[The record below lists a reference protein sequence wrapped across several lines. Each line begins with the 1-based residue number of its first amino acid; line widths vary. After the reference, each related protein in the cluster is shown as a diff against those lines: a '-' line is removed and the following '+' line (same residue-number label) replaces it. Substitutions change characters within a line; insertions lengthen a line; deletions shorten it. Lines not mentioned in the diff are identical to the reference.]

1 MPMHANDFTENDWSV
16 SFNKC
21 KGEIII
27 KILYQ
32 HANYS
37 WDDDAFYY
45 MNLEYKKADGTWER
59 FYMWEDSRKSSD
71 LHGAPSYVNRNN
83 TYHFRADTKHVV
95 ETVFSENNW
104 DYSTTLYWRS
114 MPADLYGGA
123 INIRLSGLW
132 RYNDYWWGAQKL
144 VEYEKSAQTSTVAMP
159 TALQASEDLCD
170 TIAISWTAPNVNN
183 CMGSY
188 YVEVY
193 VDNIR
198 KGEVWKIR
206 EGEVWNGPNSYDF
219 IDGNP
224 GTERNIKIRTRY
236 DFYGTSTNYS
246 DFTTFVTG
254 KEYGPLD
261 PPKAVTAS
269 ETNCDST
276 VTLGW
281 QSTETPKYFGYQ
293 RSTSAD
299 FSTELITV
307 DTITPDTRTI
317 VVNVPTE
324 KVSYYYRMFS
334 INKCDDQSVYSSIVS
349 GKAAGAPNAPT
360 NFAVAEENRKLLLT
374 WEDMSNDETGFMII
388 KTFDGN
394 SEEIVLEADIEQYLD
409 ENVSICVSY
418 NYEIFAKNDCATN
431 GISGGQVT
439 GLLSP
444 DISDVFEDS
453 DFKASKGYYPNRV
466 QLTWDIESN
475 VINNIKIYRRPEG
488 SGENYSLLT
497 TLNNNASIYDDENA
511 DGWVIYQY
519 MIFGERNCN
528 NVDIRTD
535 TVYDIGF
542 RNPYGI
548 VNGHIEY
555 EGGVAVE
562 DVQVL
567 VTRPTSS
574 IGNALEFDGIDDY
587 LQVPHSENL
596 IGANAFSLQM
606 YVNLDDPTLSHTWMV
621 KGTSFSWR
629 YLNGI
634 IQFILSTETDNYQ
647 CNWTVNLSAGTYY
660 QTTVIYNGTSLR
672 LSIDGELIGE
682 QAASGIVSSNTAP
695 IIIGTNKDRNSA
707 WFKGKMDEIRIFDR
721 ALSDS
726 EIARDYVRMLNPNE
740 DGLKAYWRMD
750 EGVSTHIYDAS
761 KTGSSFNENHG
772 EIHGATW
779 TDVIPADAQLGLM
792 GITDVNGDYTVSN
805 IAYTGVGENFKLTP
819 FLGQHIFSPGNI
831 VLFIGE
837 GATVHNN
844 QDFADISSFFTSVIV
859 RFEDERL
866 DAFGDPLQTCYV
878 KDCYVYIDGEM
889 VINNGSPVQ
898 TDDTGKAEFTTPI
911 GEHVISVGMPGH
923 TFSPTMW
930 PGENN
935 PHDFQE
941 DIINPIT
948 FVDETRTI
956 MAGRVVGGTREGDKK
971 IGFHKSV
978 NNLGQAKII
987 LRKQGNACWRDTVLT
1002 DFNSGEY
1009 TAELPPMKFEVE
1021 SIIFPTNLVL
1031 DLGPYDLIDLTPNFS
1046 LITLHDTTDVGGQEV
1061 ITDFEYHYRND
1072 YIHRTDPSIT
1082 VTQPDRSPIVGEETY
1097 TFVNLADDSEVD
1109 IPLGTKPFGY
1119 PVFLSNGHYDTRIS
1133 VFEKYINTDTN
1144 TEDLVPVTDGTI
1156 TINNSL
1162 GKSADIGSTTDQ
1174 EIIEMS
1180 EADGDTLYTFIGGL
1194 PNILY
1199 DNTNPNLSFTQ
1210 TFELTV
1216 KIGERNPIVWQPN
1229 GETFRGFIVGG
1240 KPKGSNF
1247 TTNGPEVVDMILR
1260 DPPGSNSH
1268 AYLAKGSSMTHL
1280 TSFSLGMSGSSV
1292 LEATTK
1298 VGLKMEIGGGITG
1311 PAIETEIKVND
1322 KATME
1327 ASFSITADGYY
1338 NSTFTTMDK
1347 WSTNSSSELVGAP
1360 EDIFIGQS
1368 MNFTYGLTDNVGIMP
1383 TSSCT
1388 QGGGSFTC
1396 SDTEIMVG
1404 GQGYRLGK
1412 KIGMFVVPEGFET
1425 QFSYSQDHIENY
1437 LIPDLVM
1444 LRNGLLE
1451 RGDGVYVSAIVASHQ
1466 LYGTNND
1473 DPVWGAAVSSA
1484 DSTKTVVADYSG
1496 ASYTFDVPVATS
1508 NNDVIVDSIR
1518 WYNQQIRL
1526 WEEAMAR
1533 NEQEKLEA
1541 ELDRNLSFDA
1551 GTTYEYSQTTTHT
1564 GGWSNNYEVG
1574 VGSQLEKEVS
1584 AEIGGAGAGFKYTL
1598 KMDQTTKTAFGGD
1611 YSNSTS
1617 YGYVIDDKDQGDFF
1631 SVEVRKPQAA
1641 TGPVFKTAGGQ
1652 SMCPW
1657 EGEILTK
1664 YYKPGAV
1671 LSIATM
1677 RREVPTLSVS
1687 PAIASDV
1694 PADEA
1699 ARYTV
1704 MIGNESESDDVMWYK
1719 MRVIESTNPFGASIS
1734 IDGKSIERI
1743 YEVPPGVA
1751 LTKVMTLTRAP
1762 GHDNYEGI
1770 KIIIYS
1776 PCEWDHHMN
1785 GGIIQAVDTISISAH
1800 FVPACTDINI
1810 AQPQDK
1816 WVLNY
1821 ADNNLM
1827 NMVFDG
1833 YERSYSEF
1841 GHFEIQYRPLTEN
1854 QWTILEKFFVDTTGL
1869 NDPDA
1874 RQIPATP
1881 DYTQYEWD
1889 LTQMIDGGYE
1899 IRAVTQCLK
1908 ATDYAP
1914 IHTGLIDRVN
1924 PHSFASPQ
1932 PADGILSLGDEIM
1945 IEFNETIHE
1954 ALLSWSNFDI
1964 RGVVNGTELTHGTS
1978 LFFDGTNEQYMNVRE
1993 GINLQSKS
2001 ISVEL
2006 WIKRN
2011 NTGEACVLS
2020 QGTSSAQGFSLGFD
2034 ATDHFRCEFA
2044 GYSLSTDE
2052 VWTGTGWMH
2061 FVCTYNYE
2069 TGMIYLYKD
2078 GSLLKSGN
2086 SLNEYT
2092 GSGQLLV
2099 GKRSYGD
2106 PIPFEGKV
2114 HDLRIWSTVRNQAL
2128 IVENMNIRL
2137 SGHERGLFANWHMDE
2152 AFGDI
2157 AKDVVHYRNADV
2169 HATWSIE
2176 PAGKAIAF
2184 DGADDCLELDAAL
2197 VSFHDEMDFTLEFWF
2212 KGADRAKVGLLGN
2225 GKGLAGGGNPT
2236 GWCIS
2241 TDINGTIQVL
2251 NEGLAFNA
2259 ADAQYWDNQWH
2270 HFALVV
2276 SRIGNMHAYVDG
2288 QLQNSTTSS
2297 GWSGFGGGK
2306 IWVGCRGWY
2315 DGAQK
2320 MADQF
2325 FTGEI
2330 DEVRV
2335 WNTARKRDQIERYMN
2350 HRLEGNEFGLK
2361 AYYPFETYSE
2371 VAGVPLLTASMQDC
2385 TEGSALSANSIGGA
2399 NYTNVAPNIKLQHPV
2414 QQINFQWAVQD
2425 NRIVM
2430 VPTDPPGV
2438 IENVILDITV
2448 KGVSDMHGNV
2458 MQSPVTWTAYV
2469 DHNQVTWEQERINHD
2484 KKLFDPLSFTT
2495 TLVNKGGT
2503 QQEYSIENLPDWITA
2518 VPRSGTLQPMSTTS
2532 VQFIVSESV
2541 PIGKYSFD
2549 AHLQTDFHF
2558 DEKLLIS
2565 INVFAEEPDWSIDP
2579 DAFQYSMNLV
2589 GELSVEGVISS
2600 DPNDMVA
2607 AFVEDTC
2614 RGVAYLKYIEDLD
2627 RHEVFLDIYSN
2638 TITGENIDLRVW
2650 NASEG
2655 KIHMEVTPDLVFLHN
2670 DIYGSTLNP
2679 IHIAALNTYEQVIP
2693 LPLGWRWISFNL
2705 ATNNLTNPD
2714 SILWALDANPAY
2726 LVKGQG
2732 LFDAFSE
2739 STGWTGTISLNGG
2752 FQQHQMYMFY
2762 SDQADTIHYIGS
2774 KLDPGTVNITLNA
2787 GWNWVGYTPDMPMEI
2802 NEALGY
2808 FAAEQ
2813 GDFIKAQNG
2822 FSEYVDQIGWIGSL
2836 EYLTPGKG
2844 YKIRVNTGGGF
2855 TYPSTG
2861 FKHRMLNKPDEKL
2874 QAFDLFELDMRII
2887 GMIEL
2892 PNGVMPDQ
2900 LIKAWAGDQLCGIGE
2915 FVWIPEIQH
2924 PICFLTI
2931 HGNIDDINIRF
2942 TLENKDSEEGKLEL
2956 AERIRFKSDAIT
2968 GSAKRP
2974 FEFHLSSD
2982 VNEDRLMAYPN
2993 PFSHEV
2999 NISFEL
3005 AEKSVLK
3012 IIVYNTVGQQIRI
3025 LGGAT
3030 HLPGKGSIKWN
3041 GKNQFGQTV
3050 PDGIYYLRMETKMGS
3065 TNQRIVKINNY

>member
-1 MPMHANDFTENDWSV
+1 MQAEEFENQTDWSI
-16 SFNKC
+16 SFQKC
-21 KGEIII
+21 NGQVVIDFKYLYTGGLDDRFEWVDLYI
-27 KILYQ
+27 KKSDGNWQKFFQWIEESDNPGGWTYIESGGRDF
-32 HANYS
+32 HYIVRNNHNVTRGHYT
-37 WDDDAFYY
+37 DDD
-45 MNLEYKKADGTWER
+45 DGKR
-59 FYMWEDSRKSSD
+59 HYNRLRLKSI
-71 LHGAPSYVNRNN
+71 P
-83 TYHFRADTKHVV
+83 
-95 ETVFSENNW
+95 EN
-104 DYSTTLYWRS
+104 
-114 MPADLYGGA
+114 LYGVS
-123 INIRLSGLW
+123 IEI
-132 RYNDYWWGAQKL
+132 KL
-144 VEYEKSAQTSTVAMP
+144 VGRWKKGGATADYDVGPVEKSTFTSTFAEP
-159 TALQASEDLCD
+159 TNLQASDEFCD
-170 TIAISWTAPNVNN
+170 KIAISWTAPDDNICPDADYSVQ
-183 CMGSY
+183 
-188 YVEVY
+188 VY
-193 VDNIR
+193 VDNDLKTTVA
-198 KGEVWKIR
+198 KGT
-206 EGEVWNGPNSYDF
+206 NHYDF
-219 IDGNP
+219 TGGQP
-224 GTERNIKIRTRY
+224 GAERDIKLRTKF
-236 DFYGTSTNYS
+236 DPQGVSANYS
-246 DFTTFVTG
+246 AFTTFVKG
-254 KEYGPLD
+254 EKYGPLG
-261 PPKAVTAS
+261 PPIAVTAS
-269 ETNCDST
+269 ETNCDQT
-276 VTLGW
+276 VTLSW
-281 QSTETPKYFGYQ
+281 QWASNEDPKYYGFL
-293 RSTSAD
+293 RSPSSD
-299 FSTELITV
+299 FSTYKK
-307 DTITPDTRTI
+307 
-317 VVNVPTE
+317 
-324 KVSYYYRMFS
+324 KVSNISPNQRTYIDTVNFEKKTYYYRMFT
-334 INKCDDQSVYSSIVS
+334 INKCDDQSGNSDTAI
-349 GKAAGAPNAPT
+349 GKAAGTPNAPANLDIT
-360 NFAVAEENRKLLLT
+360 EVNRELFLT
-374 WEDMSNDETGFMII
+374 WDDISSDETSFMIR

-394 SEEIVLEADIEQYLD
+394 SEKIELDANIEEYLD

-418 NYEIFAKNDCATN
+418 NYEIFAVNDCAPN
-431 GISGGQVT
+431 GISGGQVS

-466 QLTWDIESN
+466 QLTWNIKSN
-475 VINNIKIYRRPEG
+475 VINNIKIYRRQEG
-488 SGENYSLLT
+488 SGQSYALLT
-497 TLNNNASIYDDENA
+497 TLNNNASIFDDINT
-511 DGWVIYQY
+511 DGGMIYQY
-519 MIFGERNCN
+519 MIFGEGNCDDT
-528 NVDIRTD
+528 DIPTD

-542 RNPYGI
+542 RNPSGI

-567 VTRPTSS
+567 VTRPSGS
-574 IGNALEFDGIDDY
+574 LGNALEFDGLNDY
-587 LQVPHSENL
+587 LHVPHSDDL
-596 IGANAFSLQM
+596 IGTEAFSLQM
-606 YVNLDDPTLSHTWMV
+606 YVNLDNPAHSHTWMV
-621 KGTSFSWR
+621 KGTALSWS
-629 YLNGI
+629 YLGGVI
-634 IQFILSTETDNYQ
+634 RLKLSTDEDNFQ
-647 CNWTVNLSAGTYY
+647 RNWTVDLSAGTYY
-660 QTTVIYNGTSLR
+660 QITMVYNGASLR
-672 LSIDGELIGE
+672 LFIDGELIGGRG
-682 QAASGIVSSNTAP
+682 ASGLVVNNTNP
-695 IIIGTNKDRNSA
+695 ITIGANNDRNSA
-707 WFKGKMDEIRIFDR
+707 WFKGKMDEIRIFDQ

-750 EGVSTHIYDAS
+750 EGVSTHIFDAS
-761 KTGSSFNENHG
+761 KTGSFFNENHG

-779 TDVIPADAQLGLM
+779 TDVIPSDAQLGLM

-805 IAYTGVGENFKLTP
+805 IAYNGVGENFRLTP
-819 FLGQHIFSPGNI
+819 FLGQHSFSPGNI

-844 QDFADISSFFTSVIV
+844 QDFIDISSFFTAIIV
-859 RFEDERL
+859 HFKDERL
-866 DAFGDPLQTCYV
+866 DAWGDPLQTCYV

-889 VINNGSPVQ
+889 VIKNGSPIQ
-898 TDDTGKAEFTTPI
+898 TDDSGKAEFTVPI

-923 TFSPTMW
+923 TFSPKMW

-941 DIINPIT
+941 DLINPIT
-948 FVDETRTI
+948 FIDETRTI
-956 MAGRVVGGTREGDKK
+956 MTGRVVGGTREGDKK
-971 IGFHKSV
+971 IGFDKSV
-978 NNLGQAKII
+978 NNLGVATII
-987 LRKQGNACWRDTVLT
+987 FRKQGNACWRDTVLT
-1002 DFNSGEY
+1002 EFDSGEY
-1009 TAELPPMKFEVE
+1009 TVELPPMKYEVE

-1046 LITLHDTTDVGGQEV
+1046 LITLHDTTEVGGQEV

-1072 YIHRTDPSIT
+1072 YIHRTDPSIS
-1082 VTQPDRSPIVGEETY
+1082 VTQPDGSPIVGEETY
-1097 TFVNLADDSEVD
+1097 TFVNLADDSEVE
-1109 IPLGTKPFGY
+1109 IPLDAMPFGY
-1119 PVFLSNGHYDTRIS
+1119 PVFLSNGHYETKIS
-1133 VFEKYINTDTN
+1133 VFEKYFNTDTN

-1162 GKSADIGSTTDQ
+1162 GKSADIGSATDE

-1180 EADGDTLYTFIGGL
+1180 EVDGDTLYTFVGGL
-1194 PNILY
+1194 PNILF
-1199 DNTNPNLSFTQ
+1199 DNTNPNQSFTQ

-1216 KIGERNPIVWQPN
+1216 KIGERNPIAWQPN

-1268 AYLAKGSSMTHL
+1268 AYLAKGSSMTHH
-1280 TSFSLGMSGSSV
+1280 TSFSLGIGGSAA

-1298 VGLKMEIGGGITG
+1298 VGTKMAIGGGITG
-1311 PAIETEIKVND
+1311 PAIETDIKVND

-1338 NSTFTTMDK
+1338 CGTFTTMDK

-1368 MNFTYGLTDNVGIMP
+1368 MNFTYGLTDNVGILP

-1396 SDTEIMVG
+1396 SDTEIMVN

-1451 RGDGVYVSAIVASHQ
+1451 RGDGVYESRKTGSHH
-1466 LYGTNND
+1466 LYGSNND
-1473 DPVWGAAVSSA
+1473 DPRWEGLVTSS
-1484 DSTKTVVADYSG
+1484 DPTKTVDADYSG
-1496 ASYTFDVPVATS
+1496 ESYNFDVPVATS
-1508 NNDVIVDSIR
+1508 NDDVIVDSIR

-1541 ELDRNLSFDA
+1541 ELDRNLSFDG

-1564 GGWSNNYEVG
+1564 GGWSMNFEIG
-1574 VGSQLEKEVS
+1574 VAGLLEKEVS
-1584 AEIGGAGAGFKYTL
+1584 AEIGGVGAGFKYTL
-1598 KMDQTTKTAFGGD
+1598 KVDQTTKNAFGGD
-1611 YSNSTS
+1611 YSNSTT

-1631 SVEVRKPQAA
+1631 SVEVRKPKAA

-1664 YYKPGAV
+1664 YYEPGSV
-1671 LSIATM
+1671 LSVATM
-1677 RREVPTLSVS
+1677 RREVPTLSVN

-1694 PADEA
+1694 PADES

-1734 IDGKSIERI
+1734 IDGKGIERI
-1743 YEVPPGVA
+1743 YEVQPGVA
-1751 LTKVMTLTRAP
+1751 LTKVMTLTKAP
-1762 GHDNYEGI
+1762 GQDHYEGI

-1810 AQPQDK
+1810 VQPQDK

-1833 YERSYSEF
+1833 YERDYPQF
-1841 GHFEIQYRPLTEN
+1841 GHFEIQYRLLTEN

-1874 RQIPATP
+1874 QQIPANP

-1899 IRAVTQCLK
+1899 IRAITQCLQ

-1914 IHTGLIDRVN
+1914 IHTGLVDRLY
-1924 PHSFASPQ
+1924 PHSFGSPQ
-1932 PADGILSLGDEIM
+1932 PADGILSPGDEIM

-1978 LFFDGTNEQYMNVRE
+1978 LFFDGTTEQYMNVRE

-2011 NTGEACVLS
+2011 NTGEGCVLS
-2020 QGTSSAQGFSLGFD
+2020 QGTSSVQGFSLGFD
-2034 ATDHFRCEFA
+2034 ANDHFRCEFA

-2052 VWTGTGWMH
+2052 VWTGTSWMH

-2086 SLNEYT
+2086 CPNEFT

-2099 GKRSYGD
+2099 GKSSYGN

-2184 DGADDCLELDAAL
+2184 DGVDDCLELDAAL

-2212 KGADRAKVGLLGN
+2212 KGTDGAKVGLLGN

-2241 TDINGTIQVL
+2241 TDINGAIQVL
-2251 NEGLAFNA
+2251 NEGLVFNA

-2297 GWSGFGGGK
+2297 GWSGFGGAK

-2320 MADQF
+2320 MSDLF

-2335 WNTARKRDQIERYMN
+2335 WNLARKRDQIERYMN
-2350 HRLEGNEFGLK
+2350 HRLEGDEFGLK

-2371 VAGVPLLTASMQDC
+2371 VAGVPLLTASMLDC
-2385 TEGSALSANSIGGA
+2385 TEGSALNAIAIGGA
-2399 NYTNVAPNIKLQHPV
+2399 DYTNVAPNIKLQRPV
-2414 QQINFQWAVQD
+2414 QQINFQWAVQN

-2438 IENVILDITV
+2438 LENVILDVTI
-2448 KGVSDMHGNV
+2448 KGVYDMHGNV

-2469 DHNQVTWEQERINHD
+2469 DRNQVVWEEERLNHQ
-2484 KKLFDPLSFTT
+2484 KKLFDQLSFTT

-2503 QQEYSIENLPDWITA
+2503 QQEYSIDNLPDWITV

-2541 PIGKYSFD
+2541 PIGNYSFD
-2549 AHLQTDFHF
+2549 VYLQTDFDF

-2565 INVFAEEPDWSIDP
+2565 INVFAEEPDWEVDP
-2579 DAFQYSMNLV
+2579 DAFQYNMNLV
-2589 GELSVEGVISS
+2589 GELSIEGVISN
-2600 DPNDMVA
+2600 DPNDIVA
-2607 AFVEDTC
+2607 AFVEDEC

-2627 RHEVFLDIYSN
+2627 RYEVFLDIYSN
-2638 TITGENIDLRVW
+2638 AINGEDIDFLVW

-2655 KIHMEVTPDLVFLHN
+2655 KIHMEVTPDLSFLHN
-2670 DIYGSTLNP
+2670 DIHGSTLNP
-2679 IHIAALNTYEQVIP
+2679 ILITALNTYEQVIP

-2714 SILWALDANPAY
+2714 TILWTLDANPSY

-2732 LFDAFSE
+2732 VFDVFSDN
-2739 STGWTGTISLNGG
+2739 TGWAGTISIGDG
-2752 FQQHQMYMFY
+2752 FQQNQMYMFY
-2762 SDQADTIHYIGS
+2762 SNQQDTIHYIGS

-2822 FSEYVDQIGWIGSL
+2822 FSEYIDQIGWIGSL

-2855 TYPSTG
+2855 TYPATG
-2861 FKHRMLNKPDEKL
+2861 FKHRMLHKPDESL
-2874 QAFDLFELDMRII
+2874 PAFDLLELDMRII

-2892 PNGVMPDQ
+2892 PDGVMPDQ
-2900 LIKAWAGDQLCGIGE
+2900 FIKAWAGDQLCGIGE
-2915 FVWIPEIQH
+2915 FVWIPGIKH
-2924 PICFLTI
+2924 PTCFLTI

-2942 TLENKDSEEGKLEL
+2942 TLENKNSEGGKLEI
-2956 AERIRFKSDAIT
+2956 AEQIRFKSDAIT

-2974 FEFHLSSD
+2974 FEFHLSSN
-2982 VNEDRLMAYPN
+2982 VIEDRIMAYPN
-2993 PFSHEV
+2993 PFSQEI
-2999 NISFEL
+2999 NITFEL
-3005 AEKSVLK
+3005 AEKSMLN
-3012 IIVYNTVGQQIRI
+3012 IIVYNAVGQKVRI
-3025 LGGAT
+3025 LGST
-3030 HLPGKGSIKWN
+3030 SYLPGSGSIKWD
-3041 GKNQFGQTV
+3041 GKDQFGQAV
-3050 PDGIYYLRMETKMGS
+3050 PDGIYYLMMETEMGS
-3065 TNQRIVKINNY
+3065 TNHRIVKINNY